1 MRGVHNFLLRNF
13 VCVFSRGSKWN
24 TCLARLFFARKK
36 KKKERKENK
45 NQKKKKKK
53 ENTKRK
59 KKKRRKR
66 TTTTVAFYTYSWLCR
81 FRSACSFFRRFLQPL
96 PTIFPSLQT
105 PSLYA
110 FNVRPTN
117 RNSPLSSAVFLKNT
131 RSISYFAERGVFV
144 LNKCNDNSL
153 CVRACVSNKR
163 EQTS

>member
-36 KKKERKENK
+36 KEREKRK
-45 NQKKKKKK
+45 QKSKKKKK